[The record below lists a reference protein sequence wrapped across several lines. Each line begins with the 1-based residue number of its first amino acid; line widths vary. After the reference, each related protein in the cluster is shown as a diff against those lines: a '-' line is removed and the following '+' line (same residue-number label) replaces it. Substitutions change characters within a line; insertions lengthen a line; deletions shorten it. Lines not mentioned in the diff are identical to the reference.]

1 MFDQTV
7 GLFAAESGQA
17 HAERLELATN
27 SDGGLAVLV
36 FSLRGSGIAV
46 VYCYFIQYFNQ
57 LILLPMRVSAVSA
70 THTFDTGAL
79 PRHVAEAVRRGTDL
93 GGAVARTVPSGFS
106 VLDVQLPGGGWP
118 THSLTELLMPQAA
131 LCEWRLLGPAL
142 PSLID
147 SGGRVYLIAPP
158 KQPHV
163 GGLTQLGLSTDQV
176 VWISAST
183 PVDRLWVTEQI
194 VKSDPAGA
202 VLSWLPQA
210 RPEQL
215 RRLQIHAQSCDAPVF
230 LFRPVGTLGD
240 ASPAPLR
247 VSVALAAGWDL
258 EVRIPK
264 RRGASLDESLYL
276 AAMPSNLA
284 AVIPPRLKTMA
295 TRSSRPTAI
304 TTQEASHARALG
316 RTVTHAP
323 PSQFV
328 AH

>member
-1 MFDQTV
+1 M
-7 GLFAAESGQA
+7 S
-17 HAERLELATN
+17 
-27 SDGGLAVLV
+27 
-36 FSLRGSGIAV
+36 
-46 VYCYFIQYFNQ
+46 
-57 LILLPMRVSAVSA
+57 VSAVSP
-70 THTFDTGAL
+70 TFDTGTL
-79 PRHVAEAVRRGTDL
+79 PRHVAEAVWRGTDL

-106 VLDVQLPGGGWP
+106 ALDSQLPGGGWP

-163 GGLTQLGLSTDQV
+163 GGLTQLGLSSDQV

-194 VKSDPAGA
+194 VKSDPAGV

-210 RPEQL
+210 RPEQI

-276 AAMPSNLA
+276 AAMPSNLE
-284 AVIPPRLKTMA
+284 AVIPPRLKTLA
-295 TRSSRPTAI
+295 TRSTVPSA
-304 TTQEASHARALG
+304 QEASHARALG

-323 PSQFV
+323 PSKFV